1 MTEQVD
7 TNGKDPFN
15 LIDQDIAAENA
26 KATESQSNPESSN
39 TTASNNNQATNQT
52 QATQKWL
59 FDRFV
64 DFLSSLGN
72 NNQQKTNTENNAIAQ
87 DNNKTTENKWDEP
100 HDITKQIV
108 KFIAKLTWQPDP
120 ETWKQITQAP
130 QTSGNESNATETSET
145 KKIDFDS
152 VMAWVSWFIDKVW
165 QTKVVSSVTW
175 VLDKIENKIEE
186 KTWISLDQ
194 AIQKV
199 EKPTQTENTQQTT
212 QPTPTESTQQT
223 TQPTPTENSQTTN
236 TGNTIA

>member
-72 NNQQKTNTENNAIAQ
+72 NNQTQSNSTQQTESQNVNTQNTEK
-87 DNNKTTENKWDEP
+87 KTDEP

-199 EKPTQTENTQQTT
+199 EKPTPTENTQQ
-212 QPTPTESTQQT
+212 P